1 MVTGGLSEI
10 QGEVGSEKFLAAS
23 GPAYFSTRN
32 SRAVVKHMR
41 IGGELTDRA
50 GGRPKFFQFH
60 RGEDLA
66 RARLESSAG
75 SRR

>member
-1 MVTGGLSEI
+1 
-10 QGEVGSEKFLAAS
+10 
-23 GPAYFSTRN
+23 
-32 SRAVVKHMR
+32 MR